1 MKLKKSTIYM
11 MANPIAYGVRVIP
24 VTGWVLDEHPELAIV
39 RQLPNKDG
47 LINTDFW
54 DLACRD
60 SGRVLKRG
68 RRGESKQHLAD
79 NSKKEIE
86 SYYKQRNAG
95 KFDERFKEHKD
106 AMEEAGYTVR
116 KKTTPHGRQLQT
128 RIIGQDLYSKAA
140 VDLFITEMR
149 RLGYED
155 TVFKLRE
162 VNTDEFEILTCA
174 KPQAIGLME
183 VCLAYIEAY
192 VRRDNDGR

>member
-11 MANPIAYGVRVIP
+11 MANPIAYGVRIIP

-86 SYYKQRNAG
+86 AYYKQRASG
-95 KFDERFKEHKD
+95 KYNTLFEEHKK
-106 AMEEAGYTVR
+106 AMEENGYTVR
-116 KKTTPHGRQLQT
+116 NNVTDKGRIRPMQT
-128 RIIGQDLYSKAA
+128 ISERHYTQHVAQAFLN
-140 VDLFITEMR
+140 EMR
-149 RLGYED
+149 RLGYAD
-155 TVFKLRE
+155 TFFELKE
-162 VNTDEFEILTCA
+162 VGKDSIEIWTCA
-174 KPQAIGLME
+174 RTKEAALMGVLVDYIYTCVEEME
-183 VCLAYIEAY
+183 VQ
-192 VRRDNDGR
+192 